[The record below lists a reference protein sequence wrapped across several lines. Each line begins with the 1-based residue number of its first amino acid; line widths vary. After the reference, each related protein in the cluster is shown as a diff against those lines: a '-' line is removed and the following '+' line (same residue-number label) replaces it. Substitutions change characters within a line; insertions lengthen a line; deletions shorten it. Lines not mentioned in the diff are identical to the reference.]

1 MPRIGYQAGS
11 DRSEWYT
18 IERLLRKYASIY
30 GIKIFVYVLSF
41 ICVWYLCGEKKLEN
55 ISCNFCVQVLLPK
68 AIVLRR
74 SIQRF
79 SQVATGIFLNYNK
92 VYAV

>member
-30 GIKIFVYVLSF
+30 GVKIFVYVPLHFLSTRLF
-41 ICVWYLCGEKKLEN
+41 E
-55 ISCNFCVQVLLPK
+55 VLVSRK
-68 AIVLRR
+68 MNYVL
-74 SIQRF
+74 Q
-79 SQVATGIFLNYNK
+79 LL
-92 VYAV
+92 